1 MLLFFPSFQT
11 SQYSK
16 LEKADILEMTVKHL
30 KNVQR
35 QQLAMAAAA
44 DNTVV
49 GKYRAGFSECAQEV
63 TRYLSQ
69 VEGLHPET
77 RGKLEM
83 HLQNCLQRTAQMT
96 ETHQPQ
102 PQNHGSPAN
111 QQLHVGIPTAT
122 QMTSLPGAGAPQGMQ
137 QFPIINT
144 QGVPQFFGT
153 IQMVPGSVVGSDVTL
168 LLPASQIC
176 STASSQHQPGRAS
189 VSPSSNRSTPS
200 STVSRDSCSSPCTP
214 SSVSHHLMAPQS
226 HHSMAP
232 QSNHQMAQQ
241 EVSHHTVSHP
251 LTPSKSWP
259 QMGPVQNLPMKEEEV
274 WRPW

>member
-1 MLLFFPSFQT
+1 
-11 SQYSK
+11 
-16 LEKADILEMTVKHL
+16 MTVKHL

-35 QQLAMAAAA
+35 QQLVMAAAA
-44 DNTVV
+44 DSTVV

-69 VEGLHPET
+69 VEGLHPDT
-77 RGKLEM
+77 RGKLEI
-83 HLQNCLQRTAQMT
+83 HLQSCLQRTAQMT

-102 PQNHGSPAN
+102 PQNHGPPAN
-111 QQLHVGIPTAT
+111 QQLHVGIPAAT
-122 QMTSLPGAGAPQGMQ
+122 QMSSLPGAGAPQGMQ

-176 STASSQHQPGRAS
+176 STAPSQHQPGRAS

-200 STVSRDSCSSPCTP
+200 STVSRESCTP
-214 SSVSHHLMAPQS
+214 SPVSHHPMAPQS

-232 QSNHQMAQQ
+232 QSHHQMAQQ
-241 EVSHHTVSHP
+241 VVSHHATSHP

-259 QMGPVQNLPMKEEEV
+259 QMAPVQNLPMKEEKV
-274 WRPW
+274 WRPWWKVELQMFVQNIRICRRCFFLP

>member
-1 MLLFFPSFQT
+1 M
-11 SQYSK
+11 
-16 LEKADILEMTVKHL
+16 EMTVKHL

-35 QQLAMAAAA
+35 QQLVTAAAA

-96 ETHQPQ
+96 ETHQQQ
-102 PQNHGSPAN
+102 PQNHGPPAN
-111 QQLHVGIPTAT
+111 QQLHVGIPAAT
-122 QMTSLPGAGAPQGMQ
+122 QMTSLPGSGTPQ
-137 QFPIINT
+137 QFPIINA

-176 STASSQHQPGRAS
+176 STASSHHPTGRAS

-200 STVSRDSCSSPCTP
+200 STVSRESCSSPCTP
-214 SSVSHHLMAPQS
+214 SPVSHHPMAPQS
-226 HHSMAP
+226 HNSIT
-232 QSNHQMAQQ
+232 QSHHQMAQQ
-241 EVSHHTVSHP
+241 AVSHHVTSHT

-259 QMGPVQNLPMKEEEV
+259 QMAPVQNLPMKEEKV